1 SHEQLLEDY
10 FIDEFIARLER
21 RLDGC
26 QLSWKNEL
34 VLMVI
39 TMITMRIL
47 TVCDLT
53 RDKRVADLAIKCRRA
68 GENWIVFIL
77 ENIQKISSS
86 HCNEL
91 IKLRLKMV
99 NIGISCVLTFSTH
112 RARIDYLLSSN
123 EHIVSLLKAA
133 TTIRDN
139 IILNMNQ
146 SNTSNF
152 VKNMM
157 RLTERVLFM
166 LQPKITEILEKS
178 AYQSLNDFATI
189 YWAVILINGTMDG
202 KWQKRTNDPYTSWYE
217 CRYES
222 RQLSI
227 DCSNGTFLIDGM
239 TIGFL
244 A

>member
-1 SHEQLLEDY
+1 
-10 FIDEFIARLER
+10 
-21 RLDGC
+21 
-26 QLSWKNEL
+26 
-34 VLMVI
+34 
-39 TMITMRIL
+39 
-47 TVCDLT
+47 
-53 RDKRVADLAIKCRRA
+53 
-68 GENWIVFIL
+68 
-77 ENIQKISSS
+77 
-86 HCNEL
+86 
-91 IKLRLKMV
+91 MV
-99 NIGISCVLTFSTH
+99 NIGISCVLTLSTH

-123 EHIVSLLKAA
+123 EHIVSLLNAA
-133 TTIRDN
+133 TIIRDN

-146 SNTSNF
+146 FNKSNF

-166 LQPKITEILEKS
+166 LQLKIIEILEKS
-178 AYQSLNDFATI
+178 AYQSLNEFATI

-239 TIGFL
+239 TIGL
-244 A
+244 AFEYNSRTTNITSRKYSDMCIDEDQWLETLTGLTFGLLLSSLSVNNHEMRHYPYRKLIVPFGTMQGKRNKDTNHQTVTIDRLFVKS